1 MKYKTKSIKIPLIVF
16 INCFHCDTKTSIPSL
31 SNFNKIVILMPTNYH
46 RCGMYFF
53 KVAMS
58 EYFIHELTN
67 AAEIKVMDFNPA

>member
-1 MKYKTKSIKIPLIVF
+1 
-16 INCFHCDTKTSIPSL
+16 
-31 SNFNKIVILMPTNYH
+31 MPTNYH

-67 AAEIKVMDFNPA
+67 AAEIKVMNFNPA